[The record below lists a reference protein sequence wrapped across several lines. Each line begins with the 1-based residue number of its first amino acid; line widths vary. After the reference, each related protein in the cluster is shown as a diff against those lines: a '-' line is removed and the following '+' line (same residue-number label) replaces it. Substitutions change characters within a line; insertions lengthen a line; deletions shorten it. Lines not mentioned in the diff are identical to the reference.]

1 MRLLYDSKS
10 KESILDFARKL
21 EGFSVAEA
29 LDKDKMYGGSLVT
42 EGMEIPEKTYSGKG
56 GFGNY
61 LEEVYFGTVNN
72 SFSRADFEEA
82 GLELKTAPLKRLANG
97 QVRAKE
103 RVVLGL
109 MDFMSI
115 VNESFDSS
123 HFLEKNHIILLVF
136 YFHDSIKDF
145 CNLDIPLVD
154 IWDCIRED
162 GAQIREDWEL
172 IVNKVREGR
181 AHEISEGDTLYL
193 GACTKGSTRDKSQ
206 RTQPYSEL
214 LAHARAFCFKVQ
226 YVNHIYQVLKNR
238 KKNREISYFHID
250 KRPDADLGQVIQKR
264 FHPYIGMDT
273 QKICSL
279 VNMPYTPKIK
289 NFYAL
294 LAKQILGA
302 TKNQQIYEFQA
313 AGIQIKTIRIEA
325 NGKCKESMSFKQI
338 RYKEIITQEW
348 EDSDFYLE
356 LTSKFFFIVFRHNN
370 PTEPYRLESVFLW
383 NMPEKDLRVVEQVWQ
398 DTKQKIA
405 DGIYDN
411 FFKSSEDMIA
421 HVRPHARD
429 SYDLMQTPQ
438 GTMEK
443 KKSFWLNRSYINSIL
458 IGK

>member
-10 KESILDFARKL
+10 KEAILDFARKL
-21 EGFSVAEA
+21 EGSSVAEA
-29 LDKDKMYGGSLVT
+29 LDKNKMYGGVLLADGVN
-42 EGMEIPEKTYSGKG
+42 IPEKTYLGKG

-61 LEEVYFGTVNN
+61 LEEAYFGTINN

-97 QVRAKE
+97 QIRAKE
-103 RVVLGL
+103 RIVLGL

-115 VNESFDSS
+115 VNETFENS
-123 HFLEKNHIILLVF
+123 HFLEKNNLILLVF
-136 YFHDSIKDF
+136 YFHDSIKELCD
-145 CNLDIPLVD
+145 LDIPLVD

-162 GAQIREDWEL
+162 GTQIREDWEL
-172 IVNKVREGR
+172 IVKKVREGR

-193 GACTKGSTRDKSQ
+193 GACTKGATRDTSQ
-206 RTQPYSEL
+206 RAQPYSDL

-226 YVNHIYQVLKNR
+226 YVNHIFQVLNNR
-238 KKNREISYFHID
+238 KENREISYFHID
-250 KRPDADLGQVIQKR
+250 KHADTSLDQVIQKR
-264 FHPYIGMDT
+264 FHPYIGMDA
-273 QKICSL
+273 QEICSL
-279 VNMPYTPKIK
+279 IDMPYNSKIK

-294 LAKQILGA
+294 LTKQILGA
-302 TKNQQIYEFQA
+302 KENQQIYEFQA
-313 AGIQIKTIRIEA
+313 AGIQIKTIRIEP

-356 LTSKFFFIVFRHNN
+356 LTSKFFFIIFRHNN
-370 PTEPYRLESVFLW
+370 FDEPYALERVFLW

-405 DGIYDN
+405 KGIYDN
-411 FFKSSEDMIA
+411 FLKSSEDMIA
-421 HVRPHARD
+421 HIRPHARD

-443 KKSFWLNRSYINSIL
+443 KKSFWLNRSYINRIL
-458 IGK
+458 IEE